1 MEKINFIGAY
11 DKTDSIMYIAKIL
24 TEMKKKVII
33 VDATITQKTKY
44 VIPTIDNRSEYI
56 ANYANIDFAIGF
68 TNYNDI
74 KTYLGMP
81 QSAAFTYAVSL
92 DDKVLITERGASN
105 DSVNKAPIIDIDN
118 SDLLNNFDVYS
129 SKKNYFVTSFDLY
142 ALKRGVE
149 VLKRLSLPVEIMKV
163 YFSNLMSQS
172 EDDYFNYIAT
182 GCRVKWNQ
190 DKIYFPLLNEDL
202 DVIKENQRLSK
213 IRFKGLSNEYKT
225 SLMEWTQDICGDS
238 NGVKKACRQI
248 ERGV

>member
-33 VDATITQKTKY
+33 VDATITQKSKY
-44 VIPTIDNRSEYI
+44 VIPTVENKNEYI
-56 ANYANIDFAIGF
+56 TNYSNIDFAIGF

-81 QSAAFTYAVSL
+81 QSAAFTYDYML
-92 DDKVLITERGASN
+92 
-105 DSVNKAPIIDIDN
+105 IDIDH
-118 SDLLNNFDVYS
+118 SDWLNNFDVYS
-129 SKKNYFVTSFDLY
+129 SKKTYFVTSFDLY
-142 ALKRGVE
+142 ALKKGVE
-149 VLKRLSLPVEIMKV
+149 VLKRLSLPVEITKV
-163 YFSNLMSQS
+163 YFSNLMSQT

>member
-74 KTYLGMP
+74 KTYLGML
-81 QSAAFTYAVSL
+81 QSAAFTYDYML
-92 DDKVLITERGASN
+92 
-105 DSVNKAPIIDIDN
+105 IDIDN

-142 ALKRGVE
+142 ALKKGVE

>member
-33 VDATITQKTKY
+33 VDATITQKSKY
-44 VIPTIDNRSEYI
+44 VIPTVENKNEYI
-56 ANYANIDFAIGF
+56 TNYSNIDFAIGF

-81 QSAAFTYAVSL
+81 QSAEFTYDYML
-92 DDKVLITERGASN
+92 
-105 DSVNKAPIIDIDN
+105 IDIDN

-129 SKKNYFVTSFDLY
+129 SKKTYFVTSFDLY
-142 ALKRGVE
+142 ALKKGVE

-202 DVIKENQRLSK
+202 DFIKENQRLSK

>member
-33 VDATITQKTKY
+33 VDATITKKTKY

-81 QSAAFTYAVSL
+81 QSAAFTYDYML
-92 DDKVLITERGASN
+92 
-105 DSVNKAPIIDIDN
+105 IDIDN

-142 ALKRGVE
+142 ALKKGVE

>member
-33 VDATITQKTKY
+33 VDATITQKSKY
-44 VIPTIDNRSEYI
+44 VIPTVENKNEYI
-56 ANYANIDFAIGF
+56 TNYYNIDFAIGF

-81 QSAAFTYAVSL
+81 QSAAFTY
-92 DDKVLITERGASN
+92 DYMF
-105 DSVNKAPIIDIDN
+105 IDIDN

-129 SKKNYFVTSFDLY
+129 SKKTYFVTSFDLY
-142 ALKRGVE
+142 ALKKGVE
-149 VLKRLSLPVEIMKV
+149 VLKRLSLPVEITKV
-163 YFSNLMSQS
+163 YFSNLMSQT

-182 GCRVKWNQ
+182 GCRVKWNH

-202 DVIKENQRLSK
+202 DVIKENKRLSK

>member
-33 VDATITQKTKY
+33 VDATITQKSKY
-44 VIPTIDNRSEYI
+44 VIPTVENKNEYI
-56 ANYANIDFAIGF
+56 TNYSNIDFAIGF

-81 QSAAFTYAVSL
+81 QSAAFTYDYML
-92 DDKVLITERGASN
+92 
-105 DSVNKAPIIDIDN
+105 IDIDN

-129 SKKNYFVTSFDLY
+129 SKKTYFVTSFDLY
-142 ALKRGVE
+142 ALKKGVE
-149 VLKRLSLPVEIMKV
+149 VLKRLSLPIEITKV
-163 YFSNLMSQS
+163 YFSNLMSQT

-213 IRFKGLSNEYKT
+213 IRFKGLSNEYKM
-225 SLMEWTQDICGDS
+225 SLIEWTQDICGDS
-238 NGVKKACRQI
+238 NEVKKACRQI

>member
-33 VDATITQKTKY
+33 VDATITQKSKY
-44 VIPTIDNRSEYI
+44 VIPTVENKNEYI
-56 ANYANIDFAIGF
+56 TNYYNIDFAIGF

-81 QSAAFTYAVSL
+81 QSAAFTYDYML
-92 DDKVLITERGASN
+92 
-105 DSVNKAPIIDIDN
+105 IDIDN

-142 ALKRGVE
+142 ALKKGVE

>member
-11 DKTDSIMYIAKIL
+11 DKTDPIMYIAKIL

-81 QSAAFTYAVSL
+81 QSAAFTYDYML
-92 DDKVLITERGASN
+92 
-105 DSVNKAPIIDIDN
+105 IDIDN

-142 ALKRGVE
+142 ALKKGVE

>member
-33 VDATITQKTKY
+33 VDATLTQKSKY
-44 VIPTIDNRSEYI
+44 VIPTVENKNEYI
-56 ANYANIDFAIGF
+56 TNYSNIDFAIGF

-81 QSAAFTYAVSL
+81 QSAAFTYDCML
-92 DDKVLITERGASN
+92 
-105 DSVNKAPIIDIDN
+105 IDIDN

-129 SKKNYFVTSFDLY
+129 SKKTYFVTSFDLY
-142 ALKRGVE
+142 ALKKGVE
-149 VLKRLSLPVEIMKV
+149 VLKRLSLPVEITKV
-163 YFSNLMSQS
+163 YFSNLMSQT

-190 DKIYFPLLNEDL
+190 EKIYFPLLNEDL

>member
-11 DKTDSIMYIAKIL
+11 DPLLSIMYIAKIL

-81 QSAAFTYAVSL
+81 QSAAFTYDYML
-92 DDKVLITERGASN
+92 
-105 DSVNKAPIIDIDN
+105 IDIDN

-142 ALKRGVE
+142 ALKKGVE

>member
-44 VIPTIDNRSEYI
+44 VIPTIDSRSQYI
-56 ANYANIDFAIGF
+56 ANYANMDFAIGF

-81 QSAAFTYAVSL
+81 QSAAFTYDYML
-92 DDKVLITERGASN
+92 
-105 DSVNKAPIIDIDN
+105 IDIDN

-142 ALKRGVE
+142 ALKKGVE
-149 VLKRLSLPVEIMKV
+149 VLKRLSLPMEITKV

>member
-33 VDATITQKTKY
+33 VDATITQKSKY
-44 VIPTIDNRSEYI
+44 VIPTVENKNEYI
-56 ANYANIDFAIGF
+56 TNYSNIDFAIGF

-81 QSAAFTYAVSL
+81 QSAAFTYDYML
-92 DDKVLITERGASN
+92 
-105 DSVNKAPIIDIDN
+105 IDIDN

-129 SKKNYFVTSFDLY
+129 SKKTYFVTSFDLY
-142 ALKRGVE
+142 ALKKGVE

-182 GCRVKWNQ
+182 GCRVKWNK

-238 NGVKKACRQI
+238 NGVKKAWRQI

>member
-1 MEKINFIGAY
+1 
-11 DKTDSIMYIAKIL
+11 MYIAKIL

-81 QSAAFTYAVSL
+81 QSAAFTYDYML
-92 DDKVLITERGASN
+92 
-105 DSVNKAPIIDIDN
+105 IDIDN

>member
-81 QSAAFTYAVSL
+81 QSAAFTYDYML
-92 DDKVLITERGASN
+92 
-105 DSVNKAPIIDIDN
+105 IDIDN

-142 ALKRGVE
+142 ALKKGVE

-213 IRFKGLSNEYKT
+213 IRLKGLSNKNKT

>member
-81 QSAAFTYAVSL
+81 QSAAFTYDYL
-92 DDKVLITERGASN
+92 L
-105 DSVNKAPIIDIDN
+105 IDIDN
-118 SDLLNNFDVYS
+118 SVLLNNFDVYS

-142 ALKRGVE
+142 ALKKGVE

>member
-33 VDATITQKTKY
+33 VDATLTQKSKY
-44 VIPTIDNRSEYI
+44 VIPTVENKNEYI
-56 ANYANIDFAIGF
+56 TNYSNIDFAIGF

-81 QSAAFTYAVSL
+81 QSAAFTYDYML
-92 DDKVLITERGASN
+92 
-105 DSVNKAPIIDIDN
+105 IDIDN

-129 SKKNYFVTSFDLY
+129 SKKTYFVTSFDLY
-142 ALKRGVE
+142 ALKKGVE

>member
-81 QSAAFTYAVSL
+81 QSAAFTYDYML
-92 DDKVLITERGASN
+92 
-105 DSVNKAPIIDIDN
+105 IDIDN

-142 ALKRGVE
+142 ALKKGVE

-202 DVIKENQRLSK
+202 DFIKENQRLSK

>member
-56 ANYANIDFAIGF
+56 VNYANIDFAIGF

-81 QSAAFTYAVSL
+81 QSAAFTYDYML
-92 DDKVLITERGASN
+92 
-105 DSVNKAPIIDIDN
+105 IDIDN

-142 ALKRGVE
+142 ALKKGVE

>member
-44 VIPTIDNRSEYI
+44 VIPTIDSRSEYI

-81 QSAAFTYAVSL
+81 QSAAFTYDYML
-92 DDKVLITERGASN
+92 
-105 DSVNKAPIIDIDN
+105 IDIDN

-142 ALKRGVE
+142 ALKKGVE

-182 GCRVKWNQ
+182 GCRVKWNK

>member
-33 VDATITQKTKY
+33 VDATLTQKSKY
-44 VIPTIDNRSEYI
+44 VIPTVENKNEYI
-56 ANYANIDFAIGF
+56 TNYSNIDFAIGF

-81 QSAAFTYAVSL
+81 QSAAFTYDYML
-92 DDKVLITERGASN
+92 
-105 DSVNKAPIIDIDN
+105 IDIDN

-129 SKKNYFVTSFDLY
+129 SKKTYFVTSFDLY
-142 ALKRGVE
+142 ALKKGVE
-149 VLKRLSLPVEIMKV
+149 VLKRLSLPVEITKV
-163 YFSNLMSQS
+163 YFSNLMSQT

-190 DKIYFPLLNEDL
+190 EKIYFPLLTEDL

>member
-81 QSAAFTYAVSL
+81 QSAAFTYDYML
-92 DDKVLITERGASN
+92 
-105 DSVNKAPIIDIDN
+105 IDIDN

-238 NGVKKACRQI
+238 NGTFD
-248 ERGV
+248 

>member
-33 VDATITQKTKY
+33 VDATITQKSKY
-44 VIPTIDNRSEYI
+44 VIPTVENKNEYI
-56 ANYANIDFAIGF
+56 TNYSNIDFAIGF

-81 QSAAFTYAVSL
+81 QSAAFTYDYML
-92 DDKVLITERGASN
+92 
-105 DSVNKAPIIDIDN
+105 IDIDN

-129 SKKNYFVTSFDLY
+129 SKKTYFVTSFDLY
-142 ALKRGVE
+142 ALKKGVE
-149 VLKRLSLPVEIMKV
+149 VLKGLSLPVEITKV

>member
-81 QSAAFTYAVSL
+81 QSPAFTYDYML
-92 DDKVLITERGASN
+92 
-105 DSVNKAPIIDIDN
+105 IDIDN

-142 ALKRGVE
+142 ALKKGVE

>member
-1 MEKINFIGAY
+1 MKIKATV
-11 DKTDSIMYIAKIL
+11 DKYCYTSKPTDSDAKKMRMRL
-24 TEMKKKVII
+24 PLE
-33 VDATITQKTKY
+33 
-44 VIPTIDNRSEYI
+44 E
-56 ANYANIDFAIGF
+56 
-68 TNYNDI
+68 NYNDI
-74 KTYLGMP
+74 KTYLGMT
-81 QSAAFTYAVSL
+81 QSAAFTY
-92 DDKVLITERGASN
+92 DYMF
-105 DSVNKAPIIDIDN
+105 IDIDN

-142 ALKRGVE
+142 ALKKGVE
-149 VLKRLSLPVEIMKV
+149 VLKRLSLPVEITKV
-163 YFSNLMSQS
+163 YFSNLMSQT

-225 SLMEWTQDICGDS
+225 SLMEWTQDLCGDS

-248 ERGV
+248 ERVV

>member
-33 VDATITQKTKY
+33 VDATITQKSKY
-44 VIPTIDNRSEYI
+44 VIPTVENKNEYI
-56 ANYANIDFAIGF
+56 TNYSNIDFAIGF

-81 QSAAFTYAVSL
+81 QSAAFTYDYML
-92 DDKVLITERGASN
+92 
-105 DSVNKAPIIDIDN
+105 IDIDN

-129 SKKNYFVTSFDLY
+129 SKKTYFVTSFDLY
-142 ALKRGVE
+142 ALKKGVE
-149 VLKRLSLPVEIMKV
+149 VLKRLSLPIEITKV

>member
-33 VDATITQKTKY
+33 VDATITQKSKY
-44 VIPTIDNRSEYI
+44 VIPTVENKNEYI
-56 ANYANIDFAIGF
+56 TNYSNIDFAIGF

-81 QSAAFTYAVSL
+81 QSAAFTYDYML
-92 DDKVLITERGASN
+92 
-105 DSVNKAPIIDIDN
+105 IDIDN

-142 ALKRGVE
+142 ALKKGVE
-149 VLKRLSLPVEIMKV
+149 VLKRLSLPVEITKV

>member
-33 VDATITQKTKY
+33 VDATITQKSKY
-44 VIPTIDNRSEYI
+44 VIPTVENKNEYI
-56 ANYANIDFAIGF
+56 TNYYNIDFAIGF

-81 QSAAFTYAVSL
+81 QSAAFTY
-92 DDKVLITERGASN
+92 DYMF
-105 DSVNKAPIIDIDN
+105 IDIDN

-129 SKKNYFVTSFDLY
+129 SKKTYFVTSFDLY
-142 ALKRGVE
+142 ALKKGVE
-149 VLKRLSLPVEIMKV
+149 VLKRLSLPVEITKV
-163 YFSNLMSQS
+163 YFSNLMSQT

-225 SLMEWTQDICGDS
+225 SLMELTQDICGDS

>member
-33 VDATITQKTKY
+33 VDATITQKSKY
-44 VIPTIDNRSEYI
+44 VIPTVENKNEYI
-56 ANYANIDFAIGF
+56 TNYSNIDFAIGF

-81 QSAAFTYAVSL
+81 QSAAFTYDYML
-92 DDKVLITERGASN
+92 
-105 DSVNKAPIIDIDN
+105 IDIDN

-129 SKKNYFVTSFDLY
+129 SKKTYFVTSFDLY
-142 ALKRGVE
+142 ALKKGVE
-149 VLKRLSLPVEIMKV
+149 VLKRLSLPVEITKV
-163 YFSNLMSQS
+163 YFSNLMSQT

-182 GCRVKWNQ
+182 GCRVKWNK

>member
-33 VDATITQKTKY
+33 VDATITQKSKY
-44 VIPTIDNRSEYI
+44 VIPTVENKNEYI
-56 ANYANIDFAIGF
+56 TNYSNIDFAIGF

-81 QSAAFTYAVSL
+81 QSAAFTYDYML
-92 DDKVLITERGASN
+92 
-105 DSVNKAPIIDIDN
+105 IDIDN

-129 SKKNYFVTSFDLY
+129 SKKTYFVTSFDLY
-142 ALKRGVE
+142 ALKKGVE
-149 VLKRLSLPVEIMKV
+149 VLKRLSLPVEITKV
-163 YFSNLMSQS
+163 YFSNLMSQT

-202 DVIKENQRLSK
+202 DFIKENQRLSK

>member
-1 MEKINFIGAY
+1 MEKKNFIGAY

-44 VIPTIDNRSEYI
+44 VIPTIDSRSEYI

-81 QSAAFTYAVSL
+81 QSAAFTYDYML
-92 DDKVLITERGASN
+92 
-105 DSVNKAPIIDIDN
+105 IDIDN

-142 ALKRGVE
+142 ALKKGVE

-225 SLMEWTQDICGDS
+225 SLMELTQDICGDS

>member
-44 VIPTIDNRSEYI
+44 IIPTIDSRSEYI

-81 QSAAFTYAVSL
+81 QSAAFTYDYML
-92 DDKVLITERGASN
+92 
-105 DSVNKAPIIDIDN
+105 IDIDN

-142 ALKRGVE
+142 ALKKGVE

-182 GCRVKWNQ
+182 GCRVKWNK

>member
-33 VDATITQKTKY
+33 VDATITQKSKY
-44 VIPTIDNRSEYI
+44 VIPTVENKNEYI
-56 ANYANIDFAIGF
+56 TNYSNIDFAIGF

-81 QSAAFTYAVSL
+81 QSAAFTYDYML
-92 DDKVLITERGASN
+92 
-105 DSVNKAPIIDIDN
+105 IDIDN

-129 SKKNYFVTSFDLY
+129 SKKTYFVTSFDLY
-142 ALKRGVE
+142 ALKKGVE
-149 VLKRLSLPVEIMKV
+149 VLKRLSLPVEITKV
-163 YFSNLMSQS
+163 YFSNLMS
-172 EDDYFNYIAT
+172 ETEEDYFNYIAT

>member
-81 QSAAFTYAVSL
+81 QSAAFTYDYML
-92 DDKVLITERGASN
+92 
-105 DSVNKAPIIDIDN
+105 IDIDN
-118 SDLLNNFDVYS
+118 SDLLNNFHVYS

-142 ALKRGVE
+142 ALKKGVE

>member
-33 VDATITQKTKY
+33 VDATITQKSKY
-44 VIPTIDNRSEYI
+44 VIPTVENKNEYI
-56 ANYANIDFAIGF
+56 TNYSNIDFAIGF

-81 QSAAFTYAVSL
+81 QSAEFTYDYML
-92 DDKVLITERGASN
+92 
-105 DSVNKAPIIDIDN
+105 IDIDN

-129 SKKNYFVTSFDLY
+129 SKKTYFVTSFDLY
-142 ALKRGVE
+142 ALKKGVE
-149 VLKRLSLPVEIMKV
+149 VLKRLSLPVEITKV
-163 YFSNLMSQS
+163 YFSNLMSQT

-202 DVIKENQRLSK
+202 DFIKENQRLSK
-213 IRFKGLSNEYKT
+213 IRLKGLSNEYKT

>member
-33 VDATITQKTKY
+33 VDATITQKSKY
-44 VIPTIDNRSEYI
+44 VIPTVENKNEYI
-56 ANYANIDFAIGF
+56 TNYSNIDFAIGF

-81 QSAAFTYAVSL
+81 QSAEFTYDYML
-92 DDKVLITERGASN
+92 
-105 DSVNKAPIIDIDN
+105 IDIDN

-129 SKKNYFVTSFDLY
+129 SKKTYFVTSFDLY
-142 ALKRGVE
+142 ALKKGVE
-149 VLKRLSLPVEIMKV
+149 VLKRLSLPVEITKV
-163 YFSNLMSQS
+163 YFSNLMSQT

-182 GCRVKWNQ
+182 GCRVKWDQ
-190 DKIYFPLLNEDL
+190 EKIYFPLLNEDL

-213 IRFKGLSNEYKT
+213 IRFKGLSNEYKM
-225 SLMEWTQDICGDS
+225 SLIEWTQDICGDS

>member
-33 VDATITQKTKY
+33 VDATITQKSKY
-44 VIPTIDNRSEYI
+44 VIPTVENKNEYI
-56 ANYANIDFAIGF
+56 TNYSNIDFAIGF

-81 QSAAFTYAVSL
+81 QSAAFTYDYML
-92 DDKVLITERGASN
+92 
-105 DSVNKAPIIDIDN
+105 IDIDN

-129 SKKNYFVTSFDLY
+129 SKKTYFVTSFDLY
-142 ALKRGVE
+142 ALKKGVE

-190 DKIYFPLLNEDL
+190 EKIYFPLLNEDL
-202 DVIKENQRLSK
+202 DVIKENQLLSK
-213 IRFKGLSNEYKT
+213 IRFKGLSNEYKM
-225 SLMEWTQDICGDS
+225 SLIEWTQDICGDS

>member
-33 VDATITQKTKY
+33 VDATITQKSKY
-44 VIPTIDNRSEYI
+44 VIPTVENKNEYI
-56 ANYANIDFAIGF
+56 TNYSNIDFAIGF

-81 QSAAFTYAVSL
+81 QSAEFTYDYML
-92 DDKVLITERGASN
+92 
-105 DSVNKAPIIDIDN
+105 IDIDN

-129 SKKNYFVTSFDLY
+129 SKKTYFVTSFDLY
-142 ALKRGVE
+142 ALKKGVE
-149 VLKRLSLPVEIMKV
+149 VLKRLSLPVEITKV
-163 YFSNLMSQS
+163 YFSNLMSQT

-190 DKIYFPLLNEDL
+190 EKIYFPLLNEDL

>member
-81 QSAAFTYAVSL
+81 QSAAFTYDYML
-92 DDKVLITERGASN
+92 
-105 DSVNKAPIIDIDN
+105 IDIDN

-142 ALKRGVE
+142 ALKKGVE

-225 SLMEWTQDICGDS
+225 SLMEWTQDICGDP

>member
-33 VDATITQKTKY
+33 VDATITQKSKY
-44 VIPTIDNRSEYI
+44 VIPTVENKNEYI
-56 ANYANIDFAIGF
+56 TNYSNIDFAIGF

-81 QSAAFTYAVSL
+81 QSAAFTYDYML
-92 DDKVLITERGASN
+92 
-105 DSVNKAPIIDIDN
+105 IDIDN

-129 SKKNYFVTSFDLY
+129 SKKTYFVTSFDLY
-142 ALKRGVE
+142 ALKKGVE
-149 VLKRLSLPVEIMKV
+149 VLKRLSLPVEITKV

>member
-44 VIPTIDNRSEYI
+44 VIPTIDSRSEYI

-81 QSAAFTYAVSL
+81 QSAAFTYDYML
-92 DDKVLITERGASN
+92 
-105 DSVNKAPIIDIDN
+105 IDIDN

-142 ALKRGVE
+142 ALKKGVE
-149 VLKRLSLPVEIMKV
+149 VLKRLSLPVEITKV
-163 YFSNLMSQS
+163 YFSNLMSQT

-225 SLMEWTQDICGDS
+225 SLMELTQDICGDS